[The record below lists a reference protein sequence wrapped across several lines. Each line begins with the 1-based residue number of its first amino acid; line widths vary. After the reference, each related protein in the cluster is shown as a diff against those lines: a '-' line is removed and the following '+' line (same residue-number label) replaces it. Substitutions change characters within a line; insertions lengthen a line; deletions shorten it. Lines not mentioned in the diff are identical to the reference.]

1 MRVAWLLTTNYPPIA
16 GGVSRYNEGLVATAQ
31 GKIAVAGIDG
41 FDHPPGGDGFGA
53 RLRQIV
59 WARKVSRE
67 IPHEMQILVSP
78 PHLALGVVL
87 SRKHFVQF
95 IHGGEWEDYP
105 CGRYLLN
112 RLLRVA
118 RETVVNSVAT
128 QHRWLSPRLFH
139 KVRVI
144 RPGLSAITPIDKRD
158 YSLRKQVS
166 TSGRS
171 FRVVAVARLSARKGF
186 ERLIKAVKLL
196 RERGVPIEL
205 QIVGSGPMEPKLR
218 LLSGDD
224 HYITFLTDASDAE
237 LVRSYDSADL
247 FALVPKEIK
256 GGEAWEGFGIV
267 YLEAAARGLPIFAS
281 RSGGIPEAV
290 SPEGSILLD
299 EECSEKDIAD
309 ALSELILNPQKLRE
323 MSVANI
329 EWAEKNTW
337 ESRRDLIQQLL
348 SGNPRGDQ

>member
-1 MRVAWLLTTNYPPIA
+1 MRVAWLLTTNYPPIG

-53 RLRQIV
+53 RLRQIL
-59 WARKVSRE
+59 WARKVSRD
-67 IPHEMQILVSP
+67 IPNEMQILVSP
-78 PHLALGVVL
+78 PHLAIGVVL
-87 SRKHFVQF
+87 SRKQFVQF
-95 IHGGEWEDYP
+95 VHGGEWENYP
-105 CGRYLLN
+105 CGKYLLN
-112 RLLRVA
+112 RLLRVS
-118 RETVVNSVAT
+118 RETVVSSVAT
-128 QHRWLSPRLFH
+128 QHRWLSPRLFD

-144 RPGLSAITPIDKRD
+144 RPGLSAITPIAQRHDAPGNLI
-158 YSLRKQVS
+158 SP
-166 TSGRS
+166 SGKP

-186 ERLIKAVKLL
+186 DRLINAVKLL
-196 RERGVPIEL
+196 HERGLHIEL

-218 LLSGDD
+218 RLSGDNC
-224 HYITFLTDASDAE
+224 YVTFLTDVSDAQ
-237 LVRSYDSADL
+237 LLGVYDSADL
-247 FALVPKEIK
+247 FALLPKEIE

-267 YLEAAARGLPIFAS
+267 YLEAAARGLPILAS

-290 SPEGSILLD
+290 TPAGSTLLD

-309 ALSELILNPQKLRE
+309 ALSDLILNPQKLRE
-323 MSVANI
+323 MSAANI

-337 ESRRDLIQQLL
+337 QTRNDLIQQLL